1 MMSAMS
7 RTSVASDVRSRVRR
21 SRDRFWTP
29 ADFDGS
35 PEAVAKALSRLSESG
50 ELRRIRRGLYWRG
63 SSTRLGMAPPR
74 ADSLA
79 DAIVGEAGMGPAG
92 VSAALSLGLS
102 TQVPRVETVAVPR
115 RAPRPTP
122 GVRFVS
128 RAGSTRRRDERLNAV
143 EVALL
148 EVLRDWDRTV
158 EASPAVA
165 VDRVRSLSETGAIR
179 LERVVR
185 ASWTEPASVRERLR
199 ALLRALDKPGD
210 ADRVPPARSNHPA
223 NLSLAS

>member
-1 MMSAMS
+1 MVLAMDK
-7 RTSVASDVRSRVRR
+7 TSVASDVRSRVRR

-29 ADFDGS
+29 EDFDAS

-63 SSTRLGMAPPR
+63 SSTMLGMAPPR
-74 ADSLA
+74 ASGLA
-79 DAIVGEAGMGPAG
+79 DAIVGEAGTGPAG
-92 VSAALSLGLS
+92 LSAALSLGLS
-102 TQVPRVETVAVPR
+102 TQVPRVETIAVPR

-128 RAGSTRRRDERLNAV
+128 RAGSTRRRDERLNTV

-165 VDRVRSLSETGAIR
+165 VDRIETLSDAGAIR

-185 ASWTEPASVRERLR
+185 ASSTEPASVRERLR
-199 ALLRALDKPGD
+199 ALLRALDRPGD
-210 ADRVPPARSNHPA
+210 AERVPPARSSHTA
-223 NLSLAS
+223 DLSLAS